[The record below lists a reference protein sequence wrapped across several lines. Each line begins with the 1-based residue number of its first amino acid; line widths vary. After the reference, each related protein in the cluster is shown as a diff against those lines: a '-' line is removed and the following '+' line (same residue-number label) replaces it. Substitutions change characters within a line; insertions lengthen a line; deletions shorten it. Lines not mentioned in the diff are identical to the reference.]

1 MKYLIL
7 GAGPA
12 GLSFAARL
20 RQLGEDSFLIIEKE
34 KEPGGLC
41 RSVTVDGAPFDLG
54 GGHFLDSCRPD
65 INQFLFQFMPAEEW
79 DTFDRISM
87 ISLNNKLIDHPI
99 EANIWQMEIEEQV
112 KYLKS
117 AALAGCNLGVEMPE
131 QFIDWIYWKLGKEI
145 ADNYMIPYNRKMF
158 ADELNELGTYW
169 LNKLPAVNFEE
180 ILLSCLKKKA
190 FGKQPGH
197 AKFYYPKHY
206 GYGELWLRM
215 GKELEN
221 HIEYNKC
228 AKEINFNQRNI
239 TTEDGSR
246 YKADNIITT
255 IPWKEWKE
263 ISGMPEHIVNNI
275 RQLKHSSIE
284 TRYFPDRLS
293 TDAHWIYYPEQELP
307 YHRILVRHNF
317 CRNSKGYWTE
327 TRVERTGMFEE
338 SHEGSPR
345 FINTYAYP
353 LNTINKNRIMDEL
366 LNWTIERRVYGL
378 GRWGEHQHY
387 NSDKVVELAV
397 KLAEQLEERN

>member
-1 MKYLIL
+1 
-7 GAGPA
+7 
-12 GLSFAARL
+12 
-20 RQLGEDSFLIIEKE
+20 
-34 KEPGGLC
+34 
-41 RSVTVDGAPFDLG
+41 
-54 GGHFLDSCRPD
+54 
-65 INQFLFQFMPAEEW
+65 MPAEEW

-263 ISGMPEHIVNNI
+263 ISGMPEHIFNNI

>member
-1 MKYLIL
+1 
-7 GAGPA
+7 
-12 GLSFAARL
+12 
-20 RQLGEDSFLIIEKE
+20 
-34 KEPGGLC
+34 
-41 RSVTVDGAPFDLG
+41 
-54 GGHFLDSCRPD
+54 
-65 INQFLFQFMPAEEW
+65 
-79 DTFDRISM
+79 
-87 ISLNNKLIDHPI
+87 
-99 EANIWQMEIEEQV
+99 
-112 KYLKS
+112 
-117 AALAGCNLGVEMPE
+117 MPE

-263 ISGMPEHIVNNI
+263 ISGMPEHIFNNI

-293 TDAHWIYYPEQELP
+293 TDAHLIYYPEQELP

-353 LNTINKNRIMDEL
+353 LNTINKNRIIDEL